1 MERGRRHTLLCVSA
15 SVFFFCGGGGGEES
29 TQELR
34 ARQNVSTFRLD
45 RCYVVLGERFYIY
58 SINEVL
64 IQTQKCLNFFPTSE
78 KTSCSQ
84 WKIRPPE
91 DSFKLKRWQGPPQG
105 KTV

>member
-64 IQTQKCLNFFPTSE
+64 IQTQKCLN
-78 KTSCSQ
+78 
-84 WKIRPPE
+84 
-91 DSFKLKRWQGPPQG
+91 SFKLKRWQGPPQG